1 MVTLSTRGFVM
12 PDPIYSVSKLSIPIG
27 MLTTIIG
34 GSAWLTSTRN
44 EVVHVTKQFEK
55 LEIEFRQFKRVT
67 QVKQSLQG
75 EMIHKI
81 DGKMDLVLKQLGII
95 ERRINANHKH

>member
-1 MVTLSTRGFVM
+1 M
-12 PDPIYSVSKLSIPIG
+12 PTDALYSVSKLSVPIG

-44 EVVHVTKQFEK
+44 EVVHVRSEFEK
-55 LEIEFRQFKRVT
+55 LEVEFRQFKRVT
-67 QVKQSLQG
+67 QDKQSSQG
-75 EMIHKI
+75 EMISKI
-81 DGKMDLVLKQLGII
+81 DGKMDLVLKSLSVI